1 MQKFSTGLIFASRA
15 DVKTGL
21 AVRLSASEQQNLI
34 LKIWSHFLAVHKKV
48 ILPLLELLMPVHSF
62 MVPPKCSSLKS
73 YVQAPS

>member
-1 MQKFSTGLIFASRA
+1 MHNSSRLNFAARA

-21 AVRLSASEQQNLI
+21 AVRLSGLEQENLI
-34 LKIWSHFLAVHKKV
+34 LKIWSYFCAVHKKV
-48 ILPLLELLMPVHSF
+48 ILPLLDLLMPVHSF